1 MIKSMQKKELIIIC
15 HICHICRSICWF
27 GNRELI

>member
-1 MIKSMQKKELIIIC
+1 MIKSMQKKELIIIW
-15 HICHICRSICWF
+15 HICRSICWF